1 MERGCWVQIA
11 RLPTVPDQLGEDEQ
25 ASEREETQNDDCGAL
40 YPFKVG
46 QKSLPEDCDDD
57 QGGKT
62 DTGN

>member
-1 MERGCWVQIA
+1 MERGRWVQIA

-25 ASEREETQNDDCGAL
+25 ASECEETQDDNCGVL

-57 QGGKT
+57 QSGKT
-62 DTGN
+62 DTGD